1 MFDSQTTYLA
11 SSSIYQPPYTIQPVV
26 SDLPMVEFIS
36 DLTKYAIQWAYQAGE
51 IAMRHFRK
59 VSVEYKADETLVTEA
74 DLEIERFLFSKIGE
88 AYPTHALLGEESGH
102 HSVNTPSTNEVD
114 KAYMWAIDPLDGTSA
129 FVQGLPG
136 WGISLGLLYHGQP
149 IFGLF
154 YMPLLHDLT
163 YTTHDGASC
172 NQQILRDT
180 VRKDWEKKG
189 YLAVTSCAHHEFDL
203 KSFRTRALGS
213 VCANL
218 VYTARGSATAA
229 LIPKARL
236 WDLAASACILTRAGG
251 TLCYL
256 SGKPIDYRVL
266 MDGSLASE
274 AIIAGHPEIVGEIC
288 QRLRDGA
295 LSPLIEN
302 KIAITNPIMTP
313 SWSSYAKIDK
323 LNSHLVYV

>member
-1 MFDSQTTYLA
+1 MFDSQATYLA
-11 SSSIYQPPYTIQPVV
+11 SSSIYQPPYMIQSVASELQPV
-26 SDLPMVEFIS
+26 DFIS
-36 DLTKYAIQWAYQAGE
+36 DLTKYAIQWAYEAGE

-59 VSVEYKADETLVTEA
+59 VSVEYKADDTLVTEA
-74 DLEIERFLFSKIGE
+74 DLEIERFLFSKISGM
-88 AYPTHALLGEESGH
+88 YPTHALLGEESGH
-102 HSVNTPSTNEVD
+102 HLVNASSAKGVD

-163 YTTHDGASC
+163 YTTHDGVSC
-172 NQQILRDT
+172 NQQILRNT

-189 YLAVTSCAHHEFDL
+189 YLAVTSCAHHDFDL
-203 KSFRTRALGS
+203 RSFRTRALGS

-236 WDLAASACILTRAGG
+236 WDLAASACILIQAGG

-256 SGKPIDYRVL
+256 SGKPIDYSAL
-266 MDGSLASE
+266 MDGSLAPE
-274 AIIAGHPEIVGEIC
+274 AIIAGHPEIVEDVC
-288 QRLRDGA
+288 QRLRTGT
-295 LSPLIEN
+295 LSPDSCSLRVRN
-302 KIAITNPIMTP
+302 V
-313 SWSSYAKIDK
+313 S
-323 LNSHLVYV
+323 